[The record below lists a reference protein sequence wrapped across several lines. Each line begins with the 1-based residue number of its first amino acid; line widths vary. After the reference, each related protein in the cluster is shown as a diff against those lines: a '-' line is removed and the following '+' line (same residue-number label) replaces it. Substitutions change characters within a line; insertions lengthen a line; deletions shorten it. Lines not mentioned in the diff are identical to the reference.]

1 MTKRYKPSN
10 KSGKN
15 SKANSTGYDLFGS
28 SSNLQNE
35 LIRRG
40 MAMALNSAI
49 PGSGPVEE
57 SEDNLTTTDGYDSY
71 VVSTS
76 AYDDSDEDDSEEDSS
91 DDGMDEAQILALLQA
106 MQAKKQAK
114 KEKSRER
121 KKRYASTT
129 N

>member
-1 MTKRYKPSN
+1 
-10 KSGKN
+10 
-15 SKANSTGYDLFGS
+15 
-28 SSNLQNE
+28 
-35 LIRRG
+35 
-40 MAMALNSAI
+40 I

-129 N
+129 NDEDDFSDLDNLSPSEMTE